1 MAMGQISAGLSHEI
15 RNPLGTIR
23 NGIYLMKMD
32 SNRDVHEKAIV
43 MMENSIN
50 RINNLID
57 HLIRFSKS
65 TDNNYIKEDIVV
77 MINNII
83 TLMDPKLRCK
93 DIRCEIKHYGEKL
106 VKLNVE
112 SVNIILINLIENA
125 IDSFEFKDRKNKIT
139 IDITAESNGINLS
152 VKDNGCGIESENLE
166 NIFEPFYTTK
176 DIDHGTGL
184 GLYLVYNEIRKYNGD
199 ISVETSKG
207 IGTNFLVELK
217 FE

>member
-83 TLMDPKLRCK
+83 TLMEPKLRCK
-93 DIRCEIKHYGEKL
+93 DITCEIKHYGEKL